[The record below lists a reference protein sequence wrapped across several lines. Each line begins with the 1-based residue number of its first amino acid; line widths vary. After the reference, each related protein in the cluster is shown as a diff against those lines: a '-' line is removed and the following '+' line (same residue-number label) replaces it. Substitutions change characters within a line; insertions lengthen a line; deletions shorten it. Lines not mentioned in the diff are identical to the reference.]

1 MRHGR
6 WTSCRTSSRAGTGP
20 GSLRWSHPSTPL
32 RTCFTPVSP
41 AFEVAGRSL
50 DGVLL
55 RSWTG
60 LKLVAVCPRQF
71 VSTAARSSPR
81 RCSISGPVNRYPKP
95 ELDSGGT
102 EFHNARRS
110 HSSRGRTTPDQFL
123 RQTAVRTLSGLIHDT
138 RFHLQNRGALFRRTR
153 PPHSLKGMEG
163 NLRDACFKFVT
174 LRETT
179 TRVQKWSSQYIFS
192 WLPRQDSN
200 LRPAD

>member
-1 MRHGR
+1 MSDELSGGDRTRLFTLVASFDTAQNMLYPCESCVRGGR
-6 WTSCRTSSRAGTGP
+6 SIPGRRVVEVLDRVEVGRGLPKTIRVDRSTEFTSKVLEQWACESVYEARAGLG
-20 GSLRWSHPSTPL
+20 RY
-32 RTCFTPVSP
+32 
-41 AFEVAGRSL
+41 FE
-50 DGVLL
+50 
-55 RSWTG
+55 
-60 LKLVAVCPRQF
+60 F
-71 VSTAARSSPR
+71 
-81 RCSISGPVNRYPKP
+81 Y
-95 ELDSGGT
+95 
-102 EFHNARRS
+102 NARRP
-110 HSSRGRTTPDQFL
+110 HSSPGRTTPDQFL

-153 PPHSLKGMEG
+153 PPHSLKGMES